1 MKDNEEINLSY
12 KDRLKK
18 LKIKKSKIAELKKNK
33 KLEEKIQSFE
43 DLNFKKNNIQI
54 DQNSSEEDVSKFLKI
69 HLNFSISSI
78 EALGLD
84 GESLFCL
91 EESDIDGEEEITEE
105 EKEKLKNFII
115 TIKKKRIRKRN
126 RNFRK

>member
-1 MKDNEEINLSY
+1 M
-12 KDRLKK
+12 
-18 LKIKKSKIAELKKNK
+18 
-33 KLEEKIQSFE
+33 
-43 DLNFKKNNIQI
+43 NFKKNNIQI

-78 EALGLD
+78 EALELD

-115 TIKKKRIRKRN
+115 TIKKKELEKEIEI
-126 RNFRK
+126 FRK